1 MRFFTSV
8 EKIKGKTIRCSV
20 LTTDET
26 KELHY
31 WFTNMRIL
39 CVYIYIYILL
49 RISKLH
55 SCQIFFIFQTFSKSK
70 NERNVHKLR
79 WIKKKKKQPS
89 KSLVDKNFE
98 KQESFLI
105 HTRIIYIVSN
115 AKEIRSSQKSYCRKN
130 SIFHSIFC
138 AIIIRKNLY
147 IEKKIK

>member
-1 MRFFTSV
+1 MKRKSC
-8 EKIKGKTIRCSV
+8 IID
-20 LTTDET
+20 LQ
-26 KELHY
+26 
-31 WFTNMRIL
+31 I
-39 CVYIYIYILL
+39 CVYYAYIYIYILL

-79 WIKKKKKQPS
+79 WIKKKQPS

-105 HTRIIYIVSN
+105 HTHIYIISN

-147 IEKKIK
+147 IEKKNRTKEEKEKKRKKRTNGETFKPSV

>member
-1 MRFFTSV
+1 MKRKSC
-8 EKIKGKTIRCSV
+8 IID
-20 LTTDET
+20 LQ
-26 KELHY
+26 
-31 WFTNMRIL
+31 I
-39 CVYIYIYILL
+39 CVYYAYIYIYILL

-55 SCQIFFIFQTFSKSK
+55 SCQIFFIFQTFSKGK

-79 WIKKKKKQPS
+79 WIKKKQPS

-105 HTRIIYIVSN
+105 HTHIYIISN

-147 IEKKIK
+147 IEKKNRIKRRKRKKKEKKNER

>member
-1 MRFFTSV
+1 MKRKSC
-8 EKIKGKTIRCSV
+8 IID
-20 LTTDET
+20 LQ
-26 KELHY
+26 
-31 WFTNMRIL
+31 I
-39 CVYIYIYILL
+39 CVYYAYIYIYILL

-130 SIFHSIFC
+130 SIFHSISC

-147 IEKKIK
+147 IEKKNRTKRRKRKKKEKKNER

>member
-1 MRFFTSV
+1 MKRKSC
-8 EKIKGKTIRCSV
+8 IID
-20 LTTDET
+20 LQ
-26 KELHY
+26 
-31 WFTNMRIL
+31 I
-39 CVYIYIYILL
+39 CVYYAYIYIYILL

-147 IEKKIK
+147 IEKKIEQKEEKEKKRKKRTNGETFKPSV

>member
-1 MRFFTSV
+1 MKRKSC
-8 EKIKGKTIRCSV
+8 IID
-20 LTTDET
+20 LQ
-26 KELHY
+26 
-31 WFTNMRIL
+31 I
-39 CVYIYIYILL
+39 CVYYAYIYILL

-147 IEKKIK
+147 IEKKIEQKEEKEKKRKKRTNGETFKPSV